1 MNIQVQVLGA
11 LPDGQRELAVL
22 AGKVGKKAAVS
33 SLLPGALKAK
43 VLSILK
49 EEPELTEFGRE
60 CFFYVDGRPAI
71 KLLLAGAGA
80 IEEFTQEKSRTLG
93 GNIARACA
101 AGKQRSP
108 AVCFPDALAGD
119 GGRIGAFAEGAILGG
134 YVFDRYK
141 TEKNSETLNKVLLA
155 VSGAA
160 GIETAVKEAECIG
173 ASVNLA
179 RDLINSPANV
189 IYPESLARE
198 AEKMA
203 AEAGVALKILEE
215 QDMEKLGMGA
225 LLSVSKGSA
234 QPPKLLV
241 LEYVGKGK
249 GGEKIAF
256 VGKGVTFDS
265 GGISIKPAAGMGDMK
280 NDMGGA
286 AVVLAAVCAIARLK
300 LPINIVGVIPCVENM
315 PSGTASRPGDI
326 VTSASGKTI
335 EIISTDC
342 EGRMILA
349 DAVWYAGAKLSA
361 AKIIDIATL
370 TGAASIALGDFVA
383 GVVAS
388 NQELCDRVVA
398 AGRISGERCWQMPS
412 FDEFKEYNK
421 SDVADIKN
429 SGGRNG
435 GMITGG
441 MFIGEFT
448 DKPWVHIDIGN
459 TDMAKKTVGY
469 AVKGA
474 SGFGVRLLI
483 QTARQVLA
491 C

>member
-1 MNIQVQVLGA
+1 MNVQVQVLGK
-11 LPDGQRELAVL
+11 LPAGQRELVVL
-22 AGKVGKKAAVS
+22 AGKTGKKTVVS
-33 SLLPGALKAK
+33 SFLPGDLRAK

-49 EEPELTEFGRE
+49 EQPELTEFGKE
-60 CFFYVDGRPAI
+60 CFFHADGRPII
-71 KLLLAGAGA
+71 KLLLVGTGA
-80 IEEFTQEKSRTLG
+80 IEECTADKSRTLG
-93 GNIARACA
+93 GNIARASA

-108 AVCFPDALAGD
+108 VVCFPDGLAGD
-119 GGRIGAFAEGAILGG
+119 CVRIGAFAEGVILGG
-134 YVFDRYK
+134 YVFDRFK
-141 TEKNSETLNKVLLA
+141 TEKKPVSLEKVLLVA
-155 VSGAA
+155 PGAA
-160 GIETAVKEAECIG
+160 GAETAVTEAGCIG
-173 ASVNLA
+173 ENVNLA

-189 IYPESLARE
+189 IAPESLARE

-203 AEAGVALKILEE
+203 AGAGVAFKILE
-215 QDMEKLGMGA
+215 QKDMEKLGMGA
-225 LLSVSKGSA
+225 LLSVAKGSA

-241 LEYVGKGK
+241 LEYAGKGG

-256 VGKGVTFDS
+256 VGKGITFDS
-265 GGISIKPAAGMGDMK
+265 GGISIKPAEGMGDMK
-280 NDMGGA
+280 GDMGGA
-286 AVVLAAVCAIARLK
+286 AAVLAAVCAIARLK
-300 LPINIVGVIPCVENM
+300 IPINVVGVIPCVENM

-326 VTSASGKTI
+326 VTAASGKTI
-335 EIISTDC
+335 EIITTDA
-342 EGRMILA
+342 EGRLILA

-383 GVVAS
+383 GVVAN
-388 NQELCDRVVA
+388 NQDLCDKVIA
-398 AGRISGERCWQMPS
+398 AGKVCGEKCWQMPS

-429 SGGRNG
+429 SGGRSG

-459 TDMAKKTVGY
+459 TDMAKKTAGY
-469 AVKGA
+469 TVKGA

-483 QTARQVLA
+483 QTARQLLS